1 MLSDLLLTDIQ
12 IGNNRGNKYSKKST
26 RVSPTSPE
34 FWDFSIDQFAF
45 HDIPDTIDYILST
58 TKQHSLSYIGFS
70 QGTAQAFATLSIHP
84 RLNEKVDVFV
94 ALAPAMA
101 PPGLASGIVSSFV
114 KVTPNIIFLFFGRKA
129 MLSSTTMW
137 EALLYPAIFCWFIDK
152 SLLFLFGWKSLNIP
166 THQKL
171 AAYPHLFSFT
181 SVKSVVHWFQIIRNG
196 TFQMYDDEVQAPLSV
211 TNGSKYYKPAKYP
224 TRNIRTPIVLLYGG
238 SDSLVDIKVML
249 KELPRHTVATEI
261 PHYEHLDFLWAA
273 DVHRLVYPHVLSAL
287 EFHSGH
293 GNKARERG
301 TSRSLKSPSLPT
313 YSDTERHLRPA
324 NPRLFSTTDIDSNDD
339 ADDDSD
345 VMEQRRV
352 FRAGH
357 SPHASVLTSTPTPR
371 APAPAPASLGSPTA
385 SQSTLRASL
394 TRPEGWWS
402 SDEHVTGTESYSPTD
417 KAVVH
422 HALGH
427 KTSHASRLSVGS
439 SGSSGSKD
447 AIQFGGG
454 NGKAA
459 PAQGLVS
466 TENASAAQGVV
477 HIGEESAEKKR
488 RGSRIPRK

>member
-1 MLSDLLLTDIQ
+1 
-12 IGNNRGNKYSKKST
+12 
-26 RVSPTSPE
+26 
-34 FWDFSIDQFAF
+34 
-45 HDIPDTIDYILST
+45 
-58 TKQHSLSYIGFS
+58 
-70 QGTAQAFATLSIHP
+70 
-84 RLNEKVDVFV
+84 
-94 ALAPAMA
+94 MA

-152 SLLFLFGWKSLNIP
+152 SLLFLFGWKSLSIP

-273 DVHRLVYPHVLSAL
+273 DVHKLVFPHVLSAL
-287 EFHSGH
+287 EFHSGQ
-293 GNKARERG
+293 GTKTRERG
-301 TSRSLKSPSLPT
+301 ASRSIKSPSLPT
-313 YSDTERHLRPA
+313 YSDTERHLRPV
-324 NPRLFSTTDIDSNDD
+324 NPRMFSTTDIGSDNDD

-357 SPHASVLTSTPTPR
+357 SPHASVLTATPTPR
-371 APAPAPASLGSPTA
+371 APAAPASAGSAPA

-402 SDEHVTGTESYSPTD
+402 SDEHMTGNESHSPSD
-417 KAVVH
+417 KAVAQ

-427 KTSHASRLSVGS
+427 KISHGSRLSVGS
-439 SGSSGSKD
+439 SGSSGSKE
-447 AIQFGGG
+447 AGIQFGGG

-466 TENASAAQGVV
+466 TDYAIGAHAPGFA
-477 HIGEESAEKKR
+477 GEESAEKKR